1 MAKVL
6 ENVVVEVKAKMTVDR
21 ATAEACLKMV
31 ELYVNSNGVNVM
43 VDKLESGELKFYY
56 EPINASDG
64 RCRFDGKEACTRWRR
79 WLYYQMGRWRTV

>member
-1 MAKVL
+1 MAKAL

-43 VDKLESGELKFYY
+43 VDKLENGELKFYY
-56 EPINASDG
+56 EPVVASNG
-64 RCRFDGKEACTRWRR
+64 RCSDA
-79 WLYYQMGRWRTV
+79 

>member
-31 ELYVNSNGVNVM
+31 ELYVNSSGVNVM
-43 VDKLESGELKFYY
+43 VDRLENGELKFYY
-56 EPINASDG
+56 EPIDTSDG
-64 RCRFDGKEACTRWRR
+64 RCGNA
-79 WLYYQMGRWRTV
+79 

>member
-1 MAKVL
+1 MAKAL

-43 VDKLESGELKFYY
+43 VDKFESGELKFYY
-56 EPINASDG
+56 EPIIASDG
-64 RCRFDGKEACTRWRR
+64 RCRFDGKKA
-79 WLYYQMGRWRTV
+79 

>member
-31 ELYVNSNGVNVM
+31 ELYVNSNPVNIM
-43 VDKLESGELKFYY
+43 ADKAENGEVQFYY
-56 EPINASDG
+56 EPIVASDG
-64 RCRFDGKEACTRWRR
+64 RCRFDGKEARI
-79 WLYYQMGRWRTV
+79 

>member
-1 MAKVL
+1 MAKAL

-56 EPINASDG
+56 GPIVASDG
-64 RCRFDGKEACTRWRR
+64 RVRFDGKEA
-79 WLYYQMGRWRTV
+79 

>member
-1 MAKVL
+1 MMAKVL
-6 ENVVVEVKAKMTVDR
+6 NDVLVEVKAKMTVDR

-56 EPINASDG
+56 EP
-64 RCRFDGKEACTRWRR
+64 FK
-79 WLYYQMGRWRTV
+79 

>member
-31 ELYVNSNGVNVM
+31 ELYVNSSGVNVM

-56 EPINASDG
+56 EPIIASDG
-64 RCRFDGKEACTRWRR
+64 RCCNA
-79 WLYYQMGRWRTV
+79 

>member
-31 ELYVNSNGVNVM
+31 ELYVNSSGANVM
-43 VDKLESGELKFYY
+43 VDRLENGELKFYY
-56 EPINASDG
+56 EPVVASDG
-64 RCRFDGKEACTRWRR
+64 RCRFDGKEA
-79 WLYYQMGRWRTV
+79 